1 MNKEQF
7 LDDLCERLGRLAPE
21 ERERVLDF
29 YRELIEDRLE
39 AGESEDAVLGGFGSP
54 DALAGRILAESQSES
69 AGEHEPAEKA
79 ASAQKGV
86 PAEGMPEREGM
97 SRGLRNTLLILGS
110 PIWLSLLI
118 AAAAV
123 ALTLAIAALILYL
136 AGWIIIGSFNI
147 AGIALM
153 LMLPAG
159 VVMSLP
165 LFPSLPAKA
174 IFQIG
179 LGVFCAGLGLLFF
192 LGTQRLARLWL
203 RWTNQLVRRVTSIR
217 WRKGSNTHA

>member
-7 LDDLCERLGRLAPE
+7 LVGLSEHLERLAPD

-29 YRELIEDRLE
+29 YRELIEDRME
-39 AGESEDAVLGGFGSP
+39 AGESEEAVLAGFGSP
-54 DALAGRILAESQSES
+54 DALAGRILEESQSES
-69 AGEHEPAEKA
+69 AGDHETSSKA
-79 ASAQKGV
+79 ASVQENAAPGV
-86 PAEGMPEREGM
+86 PEREGM

-118 AAAAV
+118 TAAAV
-123 ALTLAIAALILYL
+123 ALTLAIAAFILYL
-136 AGWIIIGSFNI
+136 AGWIVIGSFNI
-147 AGIALM
+147 AGVALM

-165 LFPSLPAKA
+165 LFPALPAKA

-179 LGVFCAGLGLLFF
+179 LGTFCAGLGLLCF
-192 LGTQRLARLWL
+192 LGTQRLARVWL
-203 RWTNQLVRRVTSIR
+203 RWTNQLFRRAASIR
-217 WRKGSNTHA
+217 WRRGNNPHA